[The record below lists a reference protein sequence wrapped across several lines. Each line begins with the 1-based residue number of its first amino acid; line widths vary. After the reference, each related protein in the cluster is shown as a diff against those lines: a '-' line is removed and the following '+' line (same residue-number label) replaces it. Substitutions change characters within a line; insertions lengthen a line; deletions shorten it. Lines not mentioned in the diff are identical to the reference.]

1 MRDLNPEEPGLIAG
15 EQRLGTVRAELERRR
30 QEAEAKARPYT
41 GEMVAIPDGTFRMG
55 DLNGGGDDD
64 ERPVHSVTVSDFKLG
79 KYEVTFA
86 QWDACV
92 ADGGCGRYT
101 PDDEGWGRGNRP
113 VIHVSWDDVQGF
125 IDWLNAKTGGNFRL
139 PTEAEWEYAARA
151 GSTTLYSWGNSIGHN
166 RANCEECG
174 SRWDADRTA
183 PVGSFSANAWG
194 LHDMHGNVWEWVQDC
209 WNDSYVG
216 VPSDSSAWT
225 SGDCS
230 LRVRRGGSWYNG
242 PIDVRSANRY
252 RTLRSEHGNL
262 IGFRLAQD
270 K

>member
-1 MRDLNPEEPGLIAG
+1 MRWSGVALTLAVVALLGACAG
-15 EQRLGTVRAELERRR
+15 WGGQAGQEALER
-30 QEAEAKARPYT
+30 ELA
-41 GEMVAIPDGTFRMG
+41 GDMVSLPGGTFRMG
-55 DLNGGGDDD
+55 DLNGAGYDN
-64 ERPVHSVTVSDFKLG
+64 EKPVHSMTISAFKLG

-92 ADGGCGRYT
+92 VDGGCGGYI
-101 PDDEGWGRGNRP
+101 PDDWGLDRGNRP
-113 VIHVSWDDVQGF
+113 VINVSWDDIQLF

-139 PTEAEWEYAARA
+139 PTEAEWEYASRA
-151 GSTTLYSWGNSIGHN
+151 GSTTLYSWGNSIGSN
-166 RANCEECG
+166 RANCYGCG
-174 SRWDADRTA
+174 DRWNMAA

-216 VPSDSSAWT
+216 APTDGRAWT

-230 LRVRRGGSWYNG
+230 LRVIRGGSWKNA
-242 PIDVRSANRY
+242 PRALRSADRFGNTRSY
-252 RTLRSEHGNL
+252 RSHYS
-262 IGFRLAQD
+262 IGSRLAQD